1 MKKLITAAMTLALAA
16 GLASAQVESANI
28 VGYTTQALPTEQQ
41 IIIGMPFQNVGG
53 GPVDLQDIVV
63 SGVAAN
69 GGTFL
74 WWWNKDTRL
83 YTRAY
88 WVELYDA
95 LGAPVGVDGWG
106 DQVDWIAIDKSFAAG
121 EGFWIQA
128 PAGASVTVAGELVT
142 ATGDQPYLGIALPA
156 EQQIQLTNPMP
167 VESTDLQ
174 SITMDGVPADAT
186 TGLWWWNKD
195 TGIYTR
201 AYWVELYDEFGSPVG
216 GNGWGDFLSWEAID
230 KTFAAGE
237 GFWIKAPAGA
247 TVRFE
252 NPLYVAP

>member
-1 MKKLITAAMTLALAA
+1 MKRLMTAATALALAA
-16 GLASAQVESANI
+16 GMASAQVESANI
-28 VGYTTQALPTEQQ
+28 VGYTTQALPAEQQ
-41 IIIGMPFQNVGG
+41 IIVGVPFQNVGG

-69 GGTFL
+69 GTTML
-74 WWWNKDTRL
+74 WWWNKDTGI
-83 YTRAY
+83 YTSAY
-88 WVELYDA
+88 WVVLYDGETP
-95 LGAPVGVDGWG
+95 LGVNGWG
-106 DQVDWIAIDKSFAAG
+106 DAETWEAIAKTFAVG
-121 EGFWIQA
+121 EGFWIKA

-142 ATGDQPYLGIALPA
+142 STGDQPYLGIALPA

-174 SITMDGVPADAT
+174 SITMDGVPADSGT
-186 TGLWWWNKD
+186 VLWWWNKD

-201 AYWVELYDEFGSPVG
+201 AYWVALYDGETSLGV
-216 GNGWGDFLSWEAID
+216 NGWGDFLSWEAIT

>member
-1 MKKLITAAMTLALAA
+1 MKKLITAATALALAA
-16 GLASAQVESANI
+16 GMASAQVESANI

-41 IIIGMPFQNVGG
+41 IIVGVPFQNVGG

-63 SGVAAN
+63 SGVAAD
-69 GGTFL
+69 GTTML

-83 YTRAY
+83 YTTAY

-95 LGAPVGVDGWG
+95 LGASVGV
-106 DQVDWIAIDKSFAAG
+106 
-121 EGFWIQA
+121 
-128 PAGASVTVAGELVT
+128 
-142 ATGDQPYLGIALPA
+142 
-156 EQQIQLTNPMP
+156 
-167 VESTDLQ
+167 
-174 SITMDGVPADAT
+174 
-186 TGLWWWNKD
+186 
-195 TGIYTR
+195 
-201 AYWVELYDEFGSPVG
+201 
-216 GNGWGDFLSWEAID
+216 NGWGDGQDWIAID